1 MTIANLPSYPS
12 LGFGLG
18 ETADMLR
25 DSVQRFAAE
34 HIAPRAAQIDRD
46 NDFPADLWS
55 HLGDAGLLGI
65 TVVQCGLGGVQAEQV
80 AAELDASAKPP
91 VDGGS
96 APEAARADPP
106 VPEPVAFADP
116 SIRVELARALA
127 GSVQAGDASPA
138 GAATLSAEEQ
148 AHCLQLMRGC
158 SLFRLCP
165 QVQLSQIVGRLSR
178 ASHRRLL
185 YVIALQEDEEERAP
199 VVNQPNSA
207 PKPEAPAEVAAT
219 VAKHEVQSRQEEP
232 DAQSAASLQ
241 TEGAERQASDGD
253 LVSCLIDALFSE
265 LLDELGGAQAQ

>member
-1 MTIANLPSYPS
+1 MRAPCSTP
-12 LGFGLG
+12 
-18 ETADMLR
+18 ETADLRTGGSAAPSDAGAASETTESWDDR
-25 DSVQRFAAE
+25 DSVAGLS
-34 HIAPRAAQIDRD
+34 AQASLEDLGPS
-46 NDFPADLWS
+46 PAD
-55 HLGDAGLLGI
+55 
-65 TVVQCGLGGVQAEQV
+65 GVQAEQV

-138 GAATLSAEEQ
+138 GAAALSAEEQ

-185 YVIALQEDEEERAP
+185 YVIALQEDEEERAA
-199 VVNQPNSA
+199 VV
-207 PKPEAPAEVAAT
+207 KPEAPAEVAAT

-232 DAQSAASLQ
+232 DAQSAAALES
-241 TEGAERQASDGD
+241 EGAERQASDGD